1 MQSDQLNF
9 QIKSLSEKNEQLEKQ
24 IQILVNEHKNEV
36 KDLKDAQQL
45 LLDDMKKNNKQLLE
59 ETKTHYESM
68 LEDVESRR
76 KKALNEGETQNAR
89 VHERMDEID
98 ELNKTHK
105 EYIEKLEEEK
115 KVLKKQHATQV
126 EDLLSA
132 HKLEIQLI
140 QDDLNMQLKKSNTT
154 NKEERTKLEDLIQE
168 KEKEI

>member
-1 MQSDQLNF
+1 MEDEFHEFEKSSKTEYSELEKKCNEAALGDKSHAIQSDQLNF

-59 ETKTHYESM
+59 ETKSHYESM

-98 ELNKTHK
+98 ELNT
-105 EYIEKLEEEK
+105 II
-115 KVLKKQHATQV
+115 
-126 EDLLSA
+126 S
-132 HKLEIQLI
+132 
-140 QDDLNMQLKKSNTT
+140 S
-154 NKEERTKLEDLIQE
+154 
-168 KEKEI
+168 